1 MKEEQVFENGKMW
14 LAADGSLW
22 CSSLADALVVL
33 CEEWRSEASFSGA
46 GFSCCTLCIIYW
58 HALHAGHI
66 FSQSAV
72 DLRYEIM
79 NPGSGRCLAELK
91 VVMNLLVVV
100 EPWQMA
106 EWEEE
111 TGGQRHH
118 RERQH

>member
-1 MKEEQVFENGKMW
+1 MEWGNAWAGGRDRVKVDVDDESWHCGK
-14 LAADGSLW
+14 S
-22 CSSLADALVVL
+22 
-33 CEEWRSEASFSGA
+33 
-46 GFSCCTLCIIYW
+46 
-58 HALHAGHI
+58 
-66 FSQSAV
+66 
-72 DLRYEIM
+72 
-79 NPGSGRCLAELK
+79 LAELK